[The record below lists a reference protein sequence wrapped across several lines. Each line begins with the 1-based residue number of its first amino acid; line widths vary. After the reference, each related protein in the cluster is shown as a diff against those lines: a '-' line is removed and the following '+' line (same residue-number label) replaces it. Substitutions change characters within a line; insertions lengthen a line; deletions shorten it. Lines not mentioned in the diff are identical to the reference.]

1 MPSLSFEGE
10 THEDLVRQV
19 KRWLASVEGPA
30 AGERITAS
38 EAVERGA
45 DLTKEALKIIASSAP
60 GPVATSEVLQRLTE
74 AGYKVTDQT
83 RDTVLASL
91 DAIEQLT
98 GGGFRREGGGG
109 RNAMYEMNAAVAK
122 QILRTLT
129 GR

>member
-10 THEDLVRQV
+10 THEELVRQV
-19 KRWLASVEGPA
+19 KRWLQSVDGPG
-30 AGERITAS
+30 AGERISAS

-45 DLTKEALKIIASSAP
+45 DLTKEALKIIASAAP

-91 DAIEQLT
+91 DAIEQL
-98 GGGFRREGGGG
+98 GGGFRREAGDRE
-109 RNAMYEMNAAVAK
+109 RNAVYEMNAAVAK